1 MQRRSQLAEIIAEE
15 ALHPLVLILLH
26 SLGQSLI
33 SCITVTA
40 AGAYVIVINAE
51 KVTIGGRKAQQKK
64 YYRHSGQPG
73 GLKTETFEHLQK
85 VNLVSLLA
93 GTCTTVSLPSLHCLL

>member
-1 MQRRSQLAEIIAEE
+1 MVDE
-15 ALHPLVLILLH
+15 AFVDIGRQGLMEQEL
-26 SLGQSLI
+26 
-33 SCITVTA
+33 A

-51 KVTIGGRKAQQKK
+51 KVAIGGRKAQQKM

-85 VNLVSLLA
+85 VGSS
-93 GTCTTVSLPSLHCLL
+93 TT

>member
-1 MQRRSQLAEIIAEE
+1 MQL
-15 ALHPLVLILLH
+15 
-26 SLGQSLI
+26 
-33 SCITVTA
+33 SCIIFHCTMMGTSSCPLLLCNKFELWAIANA

-51 KVTIGGRKAQQKK
+51 KVAIGGKKSQQKK

-85 VNLVSLLA
+85 VRQA
-93 GTCTTVSLPSLHCLL
+93 QP